1 MNKLFIISIS
11 VLISIAIIFTNC
23 TGSTSSAEKSRQ
35 DSLKGLSKADSQ
47 RIVNELN
54 KYLIQPPD
62 TDYTG
67 DYIDKY
73 PNGVI
78 KFTGFFRFG
87 QRHGQWMAFYENGL
101 KWSDCFYD
109 KGKKHGATMVYHPN
123 GKLYYSGWYKND
135 MRDSL
140 WLFYDTLGKEIDR
153 PAFRNDIETGLVY

>member
-1 MNKLFIISIS
+1 MTKLIILPF
-11 VLISIAIIFTNC
+11 VFLISLSILFSNC
-23 TGSTSSAEKSRQ
+23 NGSGSSSEQQKQ
-35 DSLKGLSKADSQ
+35 DSLKGISKADSQ

-87 QRHGQWMAFYENGL
+87 KRHGEWMAFYENGVR
-101 KWSDCFYD
+101 WSDCFYD
-109 KGKKHGATMVYHPN
+109 KGKKHGASSIYHPN
-123 GKLYYSGWYKND
+123 GKLKISGWYKQD
-135 MRDSL
+135 LRDSL

-153 PAFRNDIETGLVY
+153 HAFRNDIETGLVY

>member
-1 MNKLFIISIS
+1 MNKLVTISLV
-11 VLISIAIIFTNC
+11 VLISMSILFTRC
-23 TGSTSSAEKSRQ
+23 KSGPSNEQLKQ
-35 DSLKGLSKADSQ
+35 DSLKALQKTDSQ
-47 RIVNELN
+47 KVASALS

-87 QRHGQWMAFYENGL
+87 ERHGEWMAFYENGI

-135 MRDSL
+135 LRDSL

-153 PAFRNDIETGLVY
+153 HAFRSGVETGLVY